1 MRIGYNPADTRR
13 SDQAAGRDPAGCRL
27 PAKDSGIM
35 PGKSKQDACMLKD
48 IPLFAGLDEKDQLL
62 LEQRANTRTFPKHA
76 ILINEGDETDSLY
89 VILSG
94 KVRVFM
100 SNADGKEIILNE
112 QGPGEHFGEL
122 ALIDDA
128 PRSASVMAMEK
139 TQVSV
144 ISRADFREV
153 LGRHPDIA
161 FSLIRELG
169 RRVRLLS
176 DNVKNL
182 ALLDVYGRV
191 AKTLL
196 GMAREIDGQLVIE
209 ERPTQ
214 QDIANHIGASREMVA
229 RILKD
234 LETGGYITI
243 TKKQVLIN
251 EKLPDRY

>member
-1 MRIGYNPADTRR
+1 
-13 SDQAAGRDPAGCRL
+13 
-27 PAKDSGIM
+27 
-35 PGKSKQDACMLKD
+35 MLKD
-48 IPLFAGLDEKDQLL
+48 IPLFAGLTDDELAL
-62 LEQRANTRTFPKHA
+62 MEQHANTRTFPKNA

-89 VILSG
+89 LLLSG

-139 TQVSV
+139 IQVSV
-144 ISRADFREV
+144 ISRQDFREV
-153 LGRHPDIA
+153 LNKNPDIA
-161 FSLIRELG
+161 FSLIKDLS
-169 RRVRLLS
+169 RRVRTLS

-196 GMAREIDGQLVIE
+196 GMAQDIDGKLVIA

-234 LETGGYITI
+234 LETGGYISI
-243 TKKQVLIN
+243 TKKQLIIN
-251 EKLPDRY
+251 EKLPSAY

>member
-1 MRIGYNPADTRR
+1 
-13 SDQAAGRDPAGCRL
+13 
-27 PAKDSGIM
+27 
-35 PGKSKQDACMLKD
+35 MLKN
-48 IPLFAGLDEKDQLL
+48 IPLFAALADDALAL
-62 LEQRANTRTFPKHA
+62 LEQHANTRTFPRNA

-89 VILSG
+89 LILSG

-100 SNADGKEIILNE
+100 SNPDGKEIILNE

-122 ALIDDA
+122 ALIDDS
-128 PRSASVMAMEK
+128 PRSASVMALEK
-139 TQVSV
+139 TQVSM
-144 ISRADFREV
+144 ISRQDFREV
-153 LGRHPDIA
+153 LNCNPDVA
-161 FSLIRELG
+161 FGLIKDLS
-169 RRVRLLS
+169 RRVRTLS

-191 AKTLL
+191 AKTLI
-196 GMAREIDGQLVIE
+196 GMAQDIDGKLTIS

-243 TKKQVLIN
+243 TKKQLIIN
-251 EKLPDRY
+251 EKLPSAY

>member
-1 MRIGYNPADTRR
+1 M
-13 SDQAAGRDPAGCRL
+13 
-27 PAKDSGIM
+27 
-35 PGKSKQDACMLKD
+35 
-48 IPLFAGLDEKDQLL
+48 FAGLSDEELSL
-62 LEQRANTRTFPKHA
+62 LEHHANIRSYQKNA
-76 ILINEGDETDSLY
+76 ILINEGDDTDSLY
-89 VILSG
+89 LILSG
-94 KVRVFM
+94 KVRIFM
-100 SNADGKEIILNE
+100 SNEDGKEIILNE

-122 ALIDDA
+122 ALLDDA

-139 TQVSV
+139 TRVSL
-144 ISRADFREV
+144 ISRQDFREV

-161 FSLIRELG
+161 LSLIQDLS

-176 DNVKNL
+176 ENVKNL

-196 GMAREIDGQLVIE
+196 GMAKDIDGMLTIDD
-209 ERPTQ
+209 RPTQ

-243 TKKQVLIN
+243 TRKQILIN
-251 EKLPDRY
+251 EKLPSGY

>member
-1 MRIGYNPADTRR
+1 
-13 SDQAAGRDPAGCRL
+13 
-27 PAKDSGIM
+27 
-35 PGKSKQDACMLKD
+35 MLRN
-48 IPLFAGLDEKDQLL
+48 IPLFAALTDTDLEL
-62 LEQRANTRTFPKHA
+62 LEQHANTRTFPRNA

-100 SNADGKEIILNE
+100 SNPDGKEIILNE

-128 PRSASVMAMEK
+128 PRSASVMALEK
-139 TQVSV
+139 TRVSV
-144 ISRADFREV
+144 ISRQDFRNV
-153 LGRHPDIA
+153 LNCNPDIA
-161 FSLIRELG
+161 FSLIKDLS
-169 RRVRLLS
+169 RRVRILS
-176 DNVKNL
+176 DNVRNL

-196 GMAREIDGQLVIE
+196 GMAQEIDGKLTIT

-243 TKKQVLIN
+243 TKKQLIIN
-251 EKLPDRY
+251 EKLPAAY

>member
-1 MRIGYNPADTRR
+1 
-13 SDQAAGRDPAGCRL
+13 
-27 PAKDSGIM
+27 
-35 PGKSKQDACMLKD
+35 MLKD
-48 IPLFAGLDEKDQLL
+48 IPLFAGLDENDRLL
-62 LEQRANTRTFPKHA
+62 LEQRANTRTFQKHA

-112 QGPGEHFGEL
+112 QGAGEHFGEL

-128 PRSASVMAMEK
+128 PRSASVMATEK

-161 FSLIRELG
+161 FSLIQDLS

-196 GMAREIDGQLVIE
+196 GMARDIDGQLVIE

-234 LETGGYITI
+234 LETGGYITV
-243 TKKQVLIN
+243 TKKQILIN
-251 EKLPDRY
+251 EKLPTRY

>member
-1 MRIGYNPADTRR
+1 
-13 SDQAAGRDPAGCRL
+13 
-27 PAKDSGIM
+27 
-35 PGKSKQDACMLKD
+35 MLKD
-48 IPLFAGLDEKDQLL
+48 IPLFAGLDENDLSL

-94 KVRVFM
+94 RVRVFM
-100 SNADGKEIILNE
+100 SNEDGKEIILNE

-122 ALIDDA
+122 ALLDDA

-139 TQVSV
+139 TRVSV

-153 LGRHPDIA
+153 LGKHPDIA
-161 FSLIRELG
+161 FSLIQDLS

-176 DNVKNL
+176 ENVKNL

-196 GMAREIDGQLVIE
+196 GMAREDDGKLIIE

-243 TKKQVLIN
+243 TKRQIFIN
-251 EKLPDRY
+251 ERLPTRY

>member
-1 MRIGYNPADTRR
+1 
-13 SDQAAGRDPAGCRL
+13 
-27 PAKDSGIM
+27 
-35 PGKSKQDACMLKD
+35 MLKD
-48 IPLFAGLDEKDQLL
+48 IPLFAGLTDDELAL
-62 LEQRANTRTFPKHA
+62 MEQHANTRTFPKNA

-89 VILSG
+89 LLLSG

-139 TQVSV
+139 IQVSV
-144 ISRADFREV
+144 ISRQDFREV
-153 LGRHPDIA
+153 LNKNPDIA
-161 FSLIRELG
+161 FSLIKDLS
-169 RRVRLLS
+169 RRVRILS

-196 GMAREIDGQLVIE
+196 SMAQNIDGKLVIA

-234 LETGGYITI
+234 LETGGYISI
-243 TKKQVLIN
+243 TKKQLIIN
-251 EKLPDRY
+251 EKLPSAY

>member
-1 MRIGYNPADTRR
+1 
-13 SDQAAGRDPAGCRL
+13 
-27 PAKDSGIM
+27 
-35 PGKSKQDACMLKD
+35 MLKD
-48 IPLFAGLDEKDQLL
+48 IPLFAGLTDDEQH
-62 LEQRANTRTFPKHA
+62 ANTRTFPKNA

-89 VILSG
+89 LLLSG

-139 TQVSV
+139 IQVSV
-144 ISRADFREV
+144 ISRQDFREV
-153 LGRHPDIA
+153 LNKNPDIA
-161 FSLIRELG
+161 FSLIKDLS
-169 RRVRLLS
+169 RRVRILS

-196 GMAREIDGQLVIE
+196 GMAQEVDGKLVIA

-234 LETGGYITI
+234 LETGGYISI
-243 TKKQVLIN
+243 TKKQLIISCRARTN
-251 EKLPDRY
+251 NHSRPGGRSYRSIVARMQRSVIRGKLPV

>member
-1 MRIGYNPADTRR
+1 
-13 SDQAAGRDPAGCRL
+13 
-27 PAKDSGIM
+27 
-35 PGKSKQDACMLKD
+35 MLKD
-48 IPLFAGLDEKDQLL
+48 IPLFAGLTDDELSK
-62 LEQRANTRTFPKHA
+62 LEQRANTRTFPKNA

-89 VILSG
+89 IIQAG
-94 KVRVFM
+94 RVRVFM
-100 SNADGKEIILNE
+100 SNEEGREIILNE

-128 PRSASVMAMEK
+128 PRSASVMATKK

-144 ISRADFREV
+144 ISRQDFREV
-153 LGRHPDIA
+153 LANHPDIA
-161 FSLIRELG
+161 FSLIRDLG

-196 GMAREIDGQLVIE
+196 GMARDIDGRLTIE

-243 TKKQVLIN
+243 TKKQILIN
-251 EKLPDRY
+251 EKLPSRY